1 MKWLRKVKQ
10 DDLEIV
16 VITKKNK
23 FKIKNI
29 SNEIYKKSSSRYV
42 TNGILGGNV
51 PRAKESRLSRATR
64 KSTSS

>member
-10 DDLEIV
+10 DDLKIV
-16 VITKKNK
+16 VIKNK
-23 FKIKNI
+23 YKIKNR

-51 PRAKESRLSRATR
+51 PKAKESRLSRTTR
-64 KSTSS
+64 KSASS